1 MDEMEKV
8 LKQLS
13 ESNKELTRVLLDIA
27 RPVKMSD
34 LPNPFDLHD
43 ESELGGPEDCPRDDE
58 EIDREEFERWA
69 REQGK
74 KGADDDSDEN

>member
-1 MDEMEKV
+1 MDEIEKV

-43 ESELGGPEDCPRDDE
+43 ESELGCE
-58 EIDREEFERWA
+58 EENRH
-69 REQGK
+69 
-74 KGADDDSDEN
+74 DSHEN